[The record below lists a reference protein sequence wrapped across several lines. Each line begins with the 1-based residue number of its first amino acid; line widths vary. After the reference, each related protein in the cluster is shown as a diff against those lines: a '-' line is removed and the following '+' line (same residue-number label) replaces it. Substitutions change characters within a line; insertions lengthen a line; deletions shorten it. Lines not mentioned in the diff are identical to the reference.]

1 MNTYDEKLE
10 QVINALL
17 DGELSETDTET
28 LKARAGS
35 DQALAQAIIEAY
47 QLRKAMDGLSIE
59 PAPASLRKKLRVIPR
74 EHRERS
80 TFSFLQPRWVMALAA
95 VPLAIITISLMQP
108 DTPSA
113 EEIEQARYELALA
126 FAYLD
131 RAGKKAGMGIET
143 TVGNAMTDAIAGS
156 MIRNIKSQ
164 YQSPEENEA

>member
-1 MNTYDEKLE
+1 MNEYDEKLE

-17 DGELSETDTET
+17 DGELSDTDTEA
-28 LKARAGS
+28 LKAQAGS

-47 QLRKAMDGLSIE
+47 QLKKAMDGLSVE
-59 PAPASLRKKLRVIPR
+59 RAPASLRKKLHAIPR
-74 EHRERS
+74 EQRERPM
-80 TFSFLQPRWVMALAA
+80 FSFLQPRWVMALAA

-143 TVGNAMTDAIAGS
+143 TVGNTMSDAIAGS
-156 MIRNIKSQ
+156 LIRNIKSQ